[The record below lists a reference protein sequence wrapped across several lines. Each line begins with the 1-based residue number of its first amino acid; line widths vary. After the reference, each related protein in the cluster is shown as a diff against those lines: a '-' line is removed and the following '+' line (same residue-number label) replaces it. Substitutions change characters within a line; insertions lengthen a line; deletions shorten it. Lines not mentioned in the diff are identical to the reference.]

1 MPRVTILCHS
11 KEKLGF
17 YIYIW
22 LGFLEIIGLRLSAY
36 LKATYGFILEEYVLK
51 NKISRERFL
60 FFQLLGILLN
70 QLIVDAF
77 ISGILSEWTG
87 LKNGCVSG
95 IFAQINGFK
104 IFSLSFTNF

>member
-1 MPRVTILCHS
+1 
-11 KEKLGF
+11 
-17 YIYIW
+17 
-22 LGFLEIIGLRLSAY
+22 LRLSAY

-77 ISGILSEWTG
+77 ISGILSE
-87 LKNGCVSG
+87 
-95 IFAQINGFK
+95 
-104 IFSLSFTNF
+104 